1 MSIKT
6 VMSESVSAL
15 AYHILQVHSA
25 QRTEYE
31 VRLYRKPITFLL
43 FLSLAETWSRGAAES
58 ASLDIL
64 G

>member
-1 MSIKT
+1 
-6 VMSESVSAL
+6 MSESVSAL

-25 QRTEYE
+25 QSTEYE

-58 ASLDIL
+58 TNLDI
-64 G
+64 